1 MCDTLDGHDLTW
13 TGKEPKGKFNRMLS
27 PEERR
32 ELLESVVY
40 GETLEIAE
48 RLEMNY
54 MMIAISR
61 INGDSL
67 AAYRDSART
76 CSSMT
81 LRRRSRMAE
90 LSFNA
95 LSCI

>member
-1 MCDTLDGHDLTW
+1 MADYRAVLDDGQWVCDTLDGHDLTW

-54 MMIAISR
+54 MMIVVSR
-61 INGDSL
+61 INGEL
-67 AAYRDSART
+67 KALV
-76 CSSMT
+76 MT
-81 LRRRSRMAE
+81 
-90 LSFNA
+90 
-95 LSCI
+95 

>member
-1 MCDTLDGHDLTW
+1 MADYRAVLDDGRWVCDTLDGHDLTW
-13 TGKEPKGKFNRMLS
+13 TGKEPKGKYNRMLS

-54 MMIAISR
+54 MMIVVSR
-61 INGDSL
+61 INGEL
-67 AAYRDSART
+67 KALV
-76 CSSMT
+76 MT
-81 LRRRSRMAE
+81 
-90 LSFNA
+90 
-95 LSCI
+95 